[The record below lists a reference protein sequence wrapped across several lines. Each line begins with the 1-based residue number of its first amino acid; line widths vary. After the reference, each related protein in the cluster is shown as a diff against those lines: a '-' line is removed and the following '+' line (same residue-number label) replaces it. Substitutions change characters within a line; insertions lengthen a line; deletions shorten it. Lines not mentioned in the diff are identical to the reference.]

1 MGSTGGLKC
10 SKYLLFT
17 FNVIFWLG
25 GCTILGLGIWLTV
38 DSTIVRYVHLITI
51 SADDPH
57 IETAAWLMIGLGVF
71 VLGVGFVGCCGALH
85 ESKCMLC
92 LYVLFLLI
100 IILGEVTP
108 GILVWVFK
116 QYIVYDLLLEGMQA
130 KMRSTYGN
138 KTAFDSAWDFTQYE
152 LGCCGVLTSKDYE
165 NSVYFLAGGKY
176 VPPSCCVPKKSLTRI
191 QAFNIT
197 ANDVLDYEKCL
208 ASAKDYIEGRAKEVD
223 VKYIYEYLVS
233 LVIACCLCWK
243 IRSEDDD
250 EEYYGET

>member
-116 QYIVYDLLLEGMQA
+116 QYI
-130 KMRSTYGN
+130 
-138 KTAFDSAWDFTQYE
+138 

-223 VKYIYEYLVS
+223 VKYIYEYGCRKGLGEWFDKHTIMLLCVGSGIAGFELVS